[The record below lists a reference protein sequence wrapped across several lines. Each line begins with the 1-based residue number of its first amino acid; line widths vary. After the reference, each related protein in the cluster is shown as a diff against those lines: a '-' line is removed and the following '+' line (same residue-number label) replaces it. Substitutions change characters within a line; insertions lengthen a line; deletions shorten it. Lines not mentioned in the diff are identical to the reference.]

1 MISFILRKTPLL
13 SIFIIANLWNCQHAR
28 VELAP
33 TVKTKKTKEGS
44 ETQGKTITF
53 KQDYYLMGLFPRK
66 IQYDESSLCPS
77 RGIKEIHQYST
88 LWNGVCEQLTLGIYS
103 PRSIEISCH

>member
-1 MISFILRKTPLL
+1 MMRKSVLL
-13 SIFIIANLWNCQHAR
+13 SIFMIINLWNCQHAR

-33 TVKTKKTKEGS
+33 TVKAKKTKEVG
-44 ETQGKTITF
+44 ETKGRTVTF
-53 KQDYYLMGLFPRK
+53 KQNYFLMGLLPRK
-66 IQYDESSLCPS
+66 IEYDESSLCPA